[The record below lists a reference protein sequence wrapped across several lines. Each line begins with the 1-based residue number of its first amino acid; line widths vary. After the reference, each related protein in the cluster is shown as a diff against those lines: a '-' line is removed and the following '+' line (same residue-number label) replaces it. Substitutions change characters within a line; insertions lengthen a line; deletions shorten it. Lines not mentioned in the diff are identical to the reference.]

1 MSYILHLD
9 SEADGL
15 RFGSRPEDFT
25 LENLNL
31 NLDLSKN
38 YEIALLSASIW
49 YSWFNISH
57 SQYQN
62 AIWRYSVD
70 MGATWLTHSIP
81 DGLYGIDSLNEYFA
95 DTIRNDGNNPDY
107 LRLSANYSTFRCV
120 VKVSA
125 GYQLDLQ
132 SSQSKLHE
140 LLGFNSQV
148 VTLQTQGQNN
158 VNITNNINS
167 LSIHCSVVDSNS
179 SFLNNQ
185 PTDAIYSFM
194 PRSGP
199 STLLDVRPLHLI
211 YVPIT
216 TKNLTSIRMSV
227 TNQLNEII
235 NLNGEHTSF
244 VLHIREKSL

>member
-15 RFGSRPEDFT
+15 RFGSKPEDFI

-49 YSWFNISH
+49 YSWYNISD
-57 SQYQN
+57 SQYSN
-62 AIWRYSVD
+62 ARWRYSVD
-70 MGATWLTHSIP
+70 IGVTWIQHTIP

-95 DTIRNDGNNPDY
+95 NTISADGNDPNF
-107 LRLSANYSTFRCV
+107 LKLEANYSTFRCIFTLN
-120 VKVSA
+120 A

-140 LLGFNSQV
+140 LLGFNSQII
-148 VTLQTQGQNN
+148 TATRQGENN

-211 YVPIT
+211 YLNIT

-227 TNQLNEII
+227 SNQLNEII

>member
-15 RFGSRPEDFT
+15 RFGSKPEDFT

-31 NLDLSKN
+31 NLDSNKR

-49 YSWFNISH
+49 YSWFNISNT
-57 SQYQN
+57 QYNN
-62 AIWRYSVD
+62 AVWRYSVD
-70 MGATWLTHSIP
+70 IGVTWIEHVIP
-81 DGLYGIDSLNEYFA
+81 DGLYGIDSLNEYFIN
-95 DTIRNDGNNPDY
+95 TITADGNNPDFFK
-107 LRLSANYSTFRCV
+107 LEANYSTFRCIFTLN
-120 VKVSA
+120 A
-125 GYQLDLQ
+125 GYQVDLTR
-132 SSQSKLHE
+132 SRLNE

-148 VTLQTQGQNN
+148 LTATKQGEKN

-167 LSIHCSVVDSNS
+167 ISIHCSVVDSNS

-199 STLLDVRPLHLI
+199 STLLDVRPLHLT
-211 YVPIT
+211 YLPIT

-244 VLHIREKSL
+244 VLHIREKS

>member
-1 MSYILHLD
+1 MKTVETVYAFSSIPDFSQWRDLRLSNAIMIPIAIL
-9 SEADGL
+9 
-15 RFGSRPEDFT
+15 
-25 LENLNL
+25 N
-31 NLDLSKN
+31 
-38 YEIALLSASIW
+38 
-49 YSWFNISH
+49 
-57 SQYQN
+57 N

-70 MGATWLTHSIP
+70 LGVTWIQHTIP
-81 DGLYGIDSLNEYFA
+81 DGLYSIDSLNEYFA
-95 DTIRNDGNNPDY
+95 DTITADGNNPAF
-107 LRLSANYSTFRCV
+107 LKLEANYSTFRCIFTLN
-120 VKVSA
+120 A
-125 GYQLDLQ
+125 GYQMDLTR
-132 SSQSKLHE
+132 SRLNE
-140 LLGFNSQV
+140 LLGFNQQII
-148 VTLQTQGQNN
+148 TATKQGENN

-167 LSIHCSVVDSNS
+167 ISIHCSVVDSNN

-211 YVPIT
+211 YLPIT

-227 TNQLNEII
+227 INQLNEII